1 MRIKTTSSM
10 WLAFGNDVSLIAVLA
25 VNALANILPINGVNT
40 GQVSDSYPNLF
51 TPIGFTFSIWGV
63 IYVLLIIFAV
73 YQSYLA
79 FHPVHP
85 DKSAVRQIGPWFMIS
100 SAANLA
106 WILCWHYGFIGFS
119 LIIMLVI
126 LASLIMIYLRLSIGT
141 LVVRNLVRYFIH
153 IPMSIYLGWIAVA
166 TIANI
171 SALLASMDWNGFGI
185 PESFWT
191 ALVITAAVVLALI
204 SMKRYHDIYYAAVA
218 SWALIGIA
226 AKHISFYQSTYPLII
241 VFSITGALL
250 IAVGIIYLA
259 VKGKVYK

>member
-1 MRIKTTSSM
+1 MDPL
-10 WLAFGNDVSLIAVLA
+10 LAL
-25 VNALANILPINGVNT
+25 
-40 GQVSDSYPNLF
+40 
-51 TPIGFTFSIWGV
+51 
-63 IYVLLIIFAV
+63 
-73 YQSYLA
+73 
-79 FHPVHP
+79 
-85 DKSAVRQIGPWFMIS
+85 R
-100 SAANLA
+100 
-106 WILCWHYGFIGFS
+106 FIGFS

-226 AKHISFYQSTYPLII
+226 AKHVSFYQSTYPLII